1 MNFKYVIKTFLYT
14 IVFLIIYYINET
26 FLYYIPFI
34 VIHELVHCFTAIMLG
49 YSVNSIKILPFGI
62 TANLN
67 EEFITPLDDILIS
80 VSGPLINFIFFV
92 VFSLLSHKDMHLLI
106 LSQSNLILCIFNLIP
121 AGFLD
126 GGRILKNL
134 LKIYISFYSAYS
146 INNINGII
154 LGCLIVFASFFIP
167 ISFKS
172 VILILMS
179 IFFIYTGYTSQKQII
194 INIIKDSLNKREYIK
209 KLRKNIE
216 YTIIFKVDCKL
227 MDVMKYF
234 CFRKYYII
242 YINIDC
248 KSHKILNEKEIL
260 KAYLRFG
267 NIMLSEVDKFGT

>member
-1 MNFKYVIKTFLYT
+1 MSFRYIIKISLYT
-14 IVFLIIYYINET
+14 IMFLIIYFINET

-34 VIHELVHCFTAIMLG
+34 LIHELMHCLTAIMLG
-49 YSVNSIKILPFGI
+49 YSVNNIKMLPFGI
-62 TANLN
+62 SASLN

-92 VFSLLSHKDMHLLI
+92 VFSLLSYKDIHLLI

-154 LGCLIVFASFFIP
+154 LGCLIVFAVFLVP
-167 ISFKS
+167 ISFNS
-172 VILILMS
+172 VILIPMAF
-179 IFFIYTGYTSQKQII
+179 FFIYTGYTSQKQII
-194 INIIKDSLNKREYIK
+194 INIIKDSLNKGEYIK
-209 KLRKNIE
+209 KIRKNIE
-216 YTIIFKVDCKL
+216 YTVICKVDCKL
-227 MDVMKYF
+227 MDVMKHF

-260 KAYLRFG
+260 KAYLCFG
-267 NIMLSEVDKFGT
+267 NIMLSEISKLDT